1 MAGFG
6 HKSLAEIGYALRPYL
21 NPGAVEEEKK
31 KKSSSRYQKPEWQR
45 ELAQTAALAATKA
58 KQDRADVSIQRSAV
72 AQQELDEA
80 AQLRALMQSG
90 RAAGTDAG
98 TIKGARA
105 AFHGARGSENPDIAR
120 VGRGTQHADMPLSQ
134 QDKEANEILYR
145 DTMNEKPADILTKAF
160 GGEMAA
166 EHETDKLALA
176 RGVMAAEVRAE
187 KDAMAAET
195 AALRQ
200 QRVIDRNAAS
210 LKKEQDAQTLR
221 DLKAKNYEEDRT
233 LKALAK
239 ERTEQRK
246 IEIAQRKFSQKQVDR
261 IKKEKAVEA
270 KAQAVADKK
279 IAAAQALADKKAL
292 AAKEALAK
300 KILKAKNAF
309 DKKVDARIAK
319 RNETNPTERT
329 DLKVAVQKMMANQIF
344 GEDGMS
350 GSFRTG
356 FNTLDRIDPN
366 SPTTQRPP
374 FSLKNALMSA
384 IVPGAS
390 DAFKSDI
397 PIPESERDRLAT
409 ASDEDWTSMLSMQE
423 RMVIMDQLWRQAVSI
438 ANSKGTSAQNEFNVL
453 SLAISEG
460 RVSPYEYMPGSPKT
474 DMAERVSPD
483 IQVRSESDLLAALQ
497 AGDSLDN
504 KVYKVDGVCAFKWD
518 NATQKFVKIQ

>member
-6 HKSLAEIGYALRPYL
+6 HKHLADLGYALRPYL
-21 NPGAVEEEKK
+21 NPSAVEEEKS
-31 KKSSSRYQKPEWQR
+31 KSSSKYTKPSWQR
-45 ELAQTAALAATKA
+45 ELEQTAALRATEA
-58 KQDRADVSIQRSAV
+58 KRRKGELSIRKSDIAGE
-72 AQQELDEA
+72 ELDKAER
-80 AQLRALMQSG
+80 LRTLMESG

-98 TIKGARA
+98 TIEGARA
-105 AFHGARGSENPDIAR
+105 AFHNARGSENPDIAR
-120 VGRGTQHADMPLSQ
+120 VGIGTQHADMPLSQ

-145 DTMNEKPADILTKAF
+145 DTMNEKPADILDKAF

-166 EHETDKLALA
+166 EHEADKLALA
-176 RGVMAAEVRAE
+176 KGVMAAEVRAE

-200 QRVIDRNAAS
+200 QHVIDRNAAS
-210 LKKEQDAQTLR
+210 LKKAEDAQILR

-239 ERTEQRK
+239 ERTEQKK

-261 IKKEKAVEA
+261 IKKEKAAEV
-270 KAQAVADKK
+270 KAQAAADKK
-279 IAAAQALADKKAL
+279 IAAAQAKADKIAL
-292 AAKEALAK
+292 AAKQKLAADV
-300 KILKAKNAF
+300 LKAQKAF

-390 DAFKSDI
+390 DALKPDI

-423 RMVIMDQLWRQAVSI
+423 RMVIMDQLWKQAVNI
-438 ANSKGTSAQNEFNVL
+438 ANSKGTSAQNEFNLL

-474 DMAERVSPD
+474 DMVEGVSPD

-497 AGDSLDN
+497 SGDPLGN
-504 KVYKVDGVCAFKWD
+504 KVYKVDGVGAFQWD